1 MVVSWVQAMGSDG
14 VSMVGMGN
22 VAALVQRMEI
32 CCVLVE
38 GMETVAVLV
47 VVQDCEP
54 FEFLGTVS
62 DIVSQ
67 IVFPCMERV
76 ILVGHS

>member
-14 VSMVGMGN
+14 VLMVGMGN

-54 FEFLGTVS
+54 FEFLGMVS